1 MTNTRRMFLAIA
13 LSSAAAFSVSLA
25 VIDKAIAAPTANPR
39 PSATERAAAKTGN
52 EIDKAVGPDRPVT
65 ERELKSGVSLD
76 AIDNPARALATAQI
90 KNRQGQAIGTVS
102 SVDVAPDGKAEAIH
116 VDVGGFLGMGTH
128 RVAIRAGNFVYLKS
142 RDLLVTTMTKDQ
154 IKALHAELP
163 PHG

>member
-1 MTNTRRMFLAIA
+1 MTNTRKLFVTLGLA
-13 LSSAAAFSVSLA
+13 
-25 VIDKAIAAPTANPR
+25 AITTLPLLGMMADGANAAPTANPT
-39 PSATERAAAKTGN
+39 PSVSERAAAKTGN
-52 EIDKAVGPDRPVT
+52 EIDKAVGPNRPVT
-65 ERELKSGVSLD
+65 EKELKSSVSLD
-76 AIDNPARALATAQI
+76 AIGNPARALATAQI

-142 RDLLVTTMTKDQ
+142 RDLLVTTMSKDQ
-154 IKALHAELP
+154 IKALDAELP

>member
-1 MTNTRRMFLAIA
+1 MTNTKKLFLT
-13 LSSAAAFSVSLA
+13 LGLAAATTLPLLGMMA
-25 VIDKAIAAPTANPR
+25 DRANAAPTANPR
-39 PSATERAAAKTGN
+39 PSAAERAAAKTGN

-65 ERELKSGVSLD
+65 EKELKSGVSLD
-76 AIDNPARALATAQI
+76 AIGSPARALATAQI

-142 RDLLVTTMTKDQ
+142 RDLLVTTMSKDQ
-154 IKALHAELP
+154 IKALDAELP

>member
-1 MTNTRRMFLAIA
+1 MTNTRKLFLA
-13 LSSAAAFSVSLA
+13 LGLAAAGALPLM
-25 VIDKAIAAPTANPR
+25 AIAADRANAAPTANPR
-39 PSATERAAAKTGN
+39 PSASERAAAKTGN

-65 ERELKSGVSLD
+65 ENELKSGISLD
-76 AIDNPARALATAQI
+76 GIENPARALATAQI

-102 SVDVAPDGKAEAIH
+102 SVDVAPNGKAEAIH

-142 RDLLVTTMTKDQ
+142 RDLLVTTMSKDQ
-154 IKALHAELP
+154 IKALNAELP